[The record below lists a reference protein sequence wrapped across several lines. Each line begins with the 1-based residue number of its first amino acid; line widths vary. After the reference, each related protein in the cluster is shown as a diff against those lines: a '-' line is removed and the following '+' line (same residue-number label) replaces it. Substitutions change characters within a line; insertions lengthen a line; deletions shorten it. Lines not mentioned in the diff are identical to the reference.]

1 MSIGIT
7 TLILDYIEERH
18 LWMIIFQNQI
28 KIMYLTTVITVID
41 RYIFVQVN
49 MYLDISSRIIDRY
62 VYLGIILKWISR
74 YIFRP
79 KEVYLSIILKYKSRY
94 MYLSII
100 LTLQKKIFPDTNLS
114 LSLTSLSRYVSINNL
129 CQKEFL
135 KLQTLS
141 KQGGSGGQ
149 RYNVWTSNHKCFCI

>member
-79 KEVYLSIILKYKSRY
+79 KEVYLSIIFKYKSRY
-94 MYLSII
+94 MYLSITLI
-100 LTLQKKIFPDTNLS
+100 LKKKLFPDTYLS
-114 LSLTSLSRYVSINNL
+114 LSLTSISRYVSINNL
-129 CQKEFL
+129 CLRQKHFKEDGSRHQKGESW
-135 KLQTLS
+135 KLSHLLLIS
-141 KQGGSGGQ
+141 
-149 RYNVWTSNHKCFCI
+149 